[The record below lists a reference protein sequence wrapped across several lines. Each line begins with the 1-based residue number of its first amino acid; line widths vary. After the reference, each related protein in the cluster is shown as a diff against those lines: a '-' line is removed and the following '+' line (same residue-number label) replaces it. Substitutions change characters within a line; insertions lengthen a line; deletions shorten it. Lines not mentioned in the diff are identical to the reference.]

1 MASSS
6 CPARRSSFS
15 LDEKRRVLE
24 HLRATGRVRETIA
37 RFYPQL
43 PAEAYDARRRLV
55 LSWRRKA
62 REILAGAST
71 RQGAARRRMR
81 KPKAPTPQ
89 PPRPR
94 GLAGAQE
101 LQDEPIPTQ
110 NGQELPDFEPIVLQ
124 RGRPRKE
131 ETHFERQDETQNS
144 GRDQNLGK
152 VDQIQD
158 KEQDREQDQE
168 DQEGGIQDL
177 IASAVEQSVAPEE
190 EQVEAEDVEPRTG
203 SGYGSDL
210 GSGASADNAAE
221 TRTTTAA
228 AAAAQRGTKRTSFSL
243 DEKRRVLEHLA
254 ACKSVRETIEKFYP
268 DLPPE
273 DFNTRRR
280 TIWRWRTCAEQIV
293 AGCADD
299 KASARKKIRP
309 RGIVCQ
315 RGPKQVG
322 PQDVVDR
329 LLTSVKKSEQRAL
342 KRRSNAVLRPAPP
355 VPGLLAE
362 RQIDALVF
370 SALGLPPTTRFQPIQ
385 PAPASTASAAATAAT
400 AAATTAT
407 TATTAEASAGPTMH
421 PLRRGEVA
429 FAIRRR

>member
-203 SGYGSDL
+203 SGYGPARD
-210 GSGASADNAAE
+210 
-221 TRTTTAA
+221 
-228 AAAAQRGTKRTSFSL
+228 QRTSFSL